1 MKIALIED
9 EIYLNDAIKML
20 LEYEDGFYVD
30 SYKNIKDFLKN
41 IKEHYDLIIADIN
54 LPDGNFLQE
63 LAKYKIAE
71 NSKVI
76 IISSYGE
83 LENLKKAFDLGA
95 EDFIKKPFEY
105 EELILRIKRLFK
117 TKKTKITENI
127 LYDPE
132 SKMLI
137 TPKEKSFL
145 TKKEAKLLELL
156 LNNKGKFV
164 PIETISNHVWNEKT
178 SPNTIAALVKRLRA
192 KLNDKSLII
201 SKREIGYMLKG

>member
-20 LEYEDGFYVD
+20 LEYEDDFYVD
-30 SYKNIKDFLKN
+30 SFKNLKDFLKN
-41 IKEHYDLIIADIN
+41 MNKHYDLIIADIT

-63 LAKYKIAE
+63 LAKYKLAE
-71 NSKVI
+71 KTKTI
-76 IISSYGE
+76 IISSHSE
-83 LENLKKAFDLGA
+83 IENIKKAFNLGA

-105 EELILRIKRLFK
+105 EELLLRIKRLFK
-117 TKKTKITENI
+117 TKRTQIAKNI
-127 LYDPE
+127 YYEPE

-137 TPKEKSFL
+137 TPKEKNFL

-156 LNNKGKFV
+156 LENKNKFV
-164 PIETISNHVWNEKT
+164 SLESISNHVWDEKT
-178 SPNTIAALVKRLRA
+178 SSNTIAALVKRLRA
-192 KLNDKSLII
+192 KLNNKSLII